1 MYVGGCKEEH
11 DDLPQQKWIL
21 KHVEEMD
28 SVLMAALFTLFKKS
42 LGYHIIYIF
51 KHHYIISR

>member
-11 DDLPQQKWIL
+11 DDLPQQNWIL

-51 KHHYIISR
+51 KHHYII